1 MTGEPHGRRWR
12 AARITLL
19 IAVGISLG
27 VTIDRPLTGM
37 HSWRQTHNA
46 MVARNFV
53 RHSWDPSLTLVDFGG
68 GELLYAANLPVLSYP
83 TAVIWRIVGA
93 EPPAVPRGLAAL
105 ATLLAALYLARLARR
120 LGGELAGLASILLF
134 VQIPLVMGYGTA
146 FLDDAVLLAAL
157 GGAVFHAHAYG
168 RDRRARDALFVALW
182 LGLAIAVKPPAL
194 FALLPVG
201 AAAWVGLGGGSAR
214 RLVPLAAAA
223 GAALVLG
230 LLWYAVL
237 WWRVSSYPNVL
248 MSFGVGPGTDKW
260 GNVSLLA
267 DPGTWTLL
275 GKRLTQEL
283 TGFAGAALVAL
294 GLWAARRRREVL
306 VPLAWLGAVAVYVVV
321 VIGGHREHD
330 YYQLVLAQPVALAMA
345 LAFGTMGGRSGET
358 PARRAPAWLIPAL
371 AVLLTVA
378 TVVELRPFRSFLV
391 QHEDLRWEQLAA
403 DLAAETDP
411 DDRVLVI
418 DHSLP
423 EVFYLADRRG
433 YHLRPDQASPEALD
447 DRLAD
452 GVVSAIG
459 VLEPQRLLDSGH
471 RGMWSLHGRWC
482 VVRAGE
488 HHAVLTPCAPARL
501 R

>member
-1 MTGEPHGRRWR
+1 MTVKVHDRRWL
-12 AARITLL
+12 AARIALL
-19 IAVGISLG
+19 VAAGIALG
-27 VTIDRPLTGM
+27 LTIDRPFTGM

-53 RHSWDPSLTLVDFGG
+53 RHSWNPSLTLVDFGG

-83 TAVIWRIVGA
+83 TAVIWRIAGA
-93 EPPAVPRGLAAL
+93 EPPAAPRGLAIL

-134 VQIPLVMGYGTA
+134 IQIPLVMGYGTA
-146 FLDDAVLLAAL
+146 FLDDSVLLAAL

-168 RDRRARDALFVALW
+168 RDRRTRDALFVALW
-182 LGLAIAVKPPAL
+182 LGLAIAIKPPAI

-201 AAAWVGLGGGSAR
+201 AAAWVGLDGGSPR
-214 RLVPLAAAA
+214 RMVPLAGAAA
-223 GAALVLG
+223 AAIALG
-230 LLWYAVL
+230 FVWYAVL

-248 MSFGVGPGTDKW
+248 MSFGVSPGTDKW
-260 GNVSLLA
+260 GNLTLLA

-275 GKRLTQEL
+275 GKRLTQEV
-283 TGFAGAALVAL
+283 TGFTGVALVAL
-294 GLWAARRRREVL
+294 GLWSARRRREVL
-306 VPLAWLGAVAVYVVV
+306 VPLAWLGAVVVYVVV

-330 YYQLVLAQPVALAMA
+330 YYQLVLAQPAALAMA
-345 LAFGTMGGRSGET
+345 LAFGA
-358 PARRAPAWLIPAL
+358 ARRGVEGTPGRRPPAWLLPAL
-371 AVLLTVA
+371 AVLLTTA
-378 TVVELRPFRSFLV
+378 AVVELRPFRSFLV
-391 QHEDLRWEQLAA
+391 HHQDLRWEQLAA

-423 EVFYLADRRG
+423 EILYLADRRG
-433 YHLRPDQASPEALD
+433 FHLRPEQASPEALD
-447 DRLAD
+447 DRLAA
-452 GVVSAIG
+452 GVSAIA

-471 RGMWSLHGRWC
+471 EGLWSLHRRWC

-488 HHAVLTPCAPARL
+488 HHAVFTPCATAER